1 LDKYDFRNQQNPPFS
16 KLHIELLEQ
25 FKGSRTFTNFIE
37 PLLSKNRIKQ
47 PCIKHTPHMHTHS
60 HTHACTSHP
69 LHTHT
74 HIYRASRLT
83 RACYQLIWRAGLFPS
98 CPNQGTKRLPV
109 YVIVAERYSVI
120 VGGLLCWSLLSLTIG
135 QLCDDR
141 VCCVCVCMCVCV
153 CVRACVRAC
162 VCACVYVIVSMVS
175 RLTTRGYG
183 SVIFLCLLCEEWVD
197 RVPAREHLNIMCFRV
212 IFTIDTA

>member
-1 LDKYDFRNQQNPPFS
+1 
-16 KLHIELLEQ
+16 
-25 FKGSRTFTNFIE
+25 
-37 PLLSKNRIKQ
+37 
-47 PCIKHTPHMHTHS
+47 
-60 HTHACTSHP
+60 
-69 LHTHT
+69 
-74 HIYRASRLT
+74 
-83 RACYQLIWRAGLFPS
+83 
-98 CPNQGTKRLPV
+98 
-109 YVIVAERYSVI
+109 VI

-141 VCCVCVCMCVCV
+141 VCCVCVCMCVCVCVRACVRAFVCVCVCV